1 MGKEEEEEEEIG
13 LHSFS
18 KYCRI
23 TSAPPPITSP
33 SQSTASY
40 YIQKNIAT
48 FGRLFW
54 TTYRVLGY
62 VSVVKHNIIVVGF
75 FCFLF

>member
-1 MGKEEEEEEEIG
+1 MGKKEEEEIG

-23 TSAPPPITSP
+23 TRCSP
-33 SQSTASY
+33 NHHLTFPKYSKLLHT
-40 YIQKNIAT
+40 KNIAT

-62 VSVVKHNIIVVGF
+62 MSV
-75 FCFLF
+75 